1 MCQNCQDSDGFT
13 TRRESTSSGC
23 SHCQPVWRAGR
34 QQHVSQLWPFIILLP
49 SYPAGRFCVLLVGF
63 LPLNFRSELRRTEFR
78 LNASAPSF
86 IASCFLH
93 QQLSRIQNHNAPLFI
108 NDHWQLCLMTSQI
121 YLLLQTYCIN
131 SCITASLLTLAS
143 LLWSTLHV
151 CQPHC
156 MLQHSCWLDFSLCMC
171 FSFDYIIIFAWPSLK
186 VRACLSSLNP
196 TFFTGNRNKHR
207 MRPVLYHWF
216 CH

>member
-1 MCQNCQDSDGFT
+1 M
-13 TRRESTSSGC
+13 
-23 SHCQPVWRAGR
+23 A
-34 QQHVSQLWPFIILLP
+34 LP
-49 SYPAGRFCVLLVGF
+49 PGGKAPPAGAPTANLYEELGDSSMWVSSDPSLSYSHPTRQAGSVSCSLGSF
-63 LPLNFRSELRRTEFR
+63 LWISDQNSEELNSG

>member
-1 MCQNCQDSDGFT
+1 M
-13 TRRESTSSGC
+13 
-23 SHCQPVWRAGR
+23 A
-34 QQHVSQLWPFIILLP
+34 LP
-49 SYPAGRFCVLLVGF
+49 PGGKAPPAGAPTANLYEELGDSSMWVSPYPSLSYSHPTRQAGSVSCSLGSF
-63 LPLNFRSELRRTEFR
+63 LLNFRSELRRTEFR

>member
-1 MCQNCQDSDGFT
+1 M
-13 TRRESTSSGC
+13 
-23 SHCQPVWRAGR
+23 A
-34 QQHVSQLWPFIILLP
+34 LP
-49 SYPAGRFCVLLVGF
+49 PGGKAPPAGAPTANLYEELGDSSMWVSSDPSLSYSHPTRQAGSVSCSLGSF
-63 LPLNFRSELRRTEFR
+63 LWISDQNSEELNSG

-171 FSFDYIIIFAWPSLK
+171 FSFDYIIFFAWPSLK
-186 VRACLSSLNP
+186 VRVCLSSLNP